1 MNEVIP
7 IEGGWSVVEDLKE
20 VFIYFFSIMDY
31 DFVAGGVRFSLLD
44 VFFAGGILSL
54 VGSVIGLV
62 FLFTQKRR

>member
-31 DFVAGGVRFSLLD
+31 DIVAGGVRFSLMD
-44 VFFAGGILSL
+44 VWFAGGILSL
-54 VGSVIGLV
+54 VGAVIGFV

>member
-20 VFIYFFSIMDY
+20 VFIYFFSIMDF
-31 DFVAGGVRFSLLD
+31 DIVAGGVRFSLMD
-44 VFFAGGILSL
+44 VWFAGGILSL
-54 VGSVIGLV
+54 VGAVIGFV